1 MKSIPKLLWLLLLL
15 PAVQLLLTQGLPLLL
30 PFLLGW
36 GLALAAEP
44 LVRFAA
50 GRLRWKRAAAAGVG
64 VSLTLLGTLTLVTLL
79 GALTVKELGSLAQQ
93 LPDLQQETQ
102 AGLTQLRD
110 ALYSVAQRV
119 PAGIQPLMERS
130 VDALVGDSEQL
141 VGQVTARLPALLGGV
156 LGKLPGG
163 ALTLGTGVV
172 AGFLMS
178 ARLPQLRGAL
188 TERLPE
194 SVQAA
199 LHRLRG
205 TLGRWLLAQ
214 GKLAAVTCAILAA
227 GLTLLNVPQGAL
239 WAIPIALVDA
249 VPLLGTGIVLVPW
262 ALVALLQND
271 TLLAVGLLT
280 TYAAAAITRT
290 VLEPR
295 LVGKQLGLDPLVT
308 LFFLYLGYQL
318 WGFWGLVLSPV
329 CAAAIKTL
337 SADSN

>member
-1 MKSIPKLLWLLLLL
+1 M
-15 PAVQLLLTQGLPLLL
+15 
-30 PFLLGW
+30 
-36 GLALAAEP
+36 
-44 LVRFAA
+44 
-50 GRLRWKRAAAAGVG
+50 
-64 VSLTLLGTLTLVTLL
+64 
-79 GALTVKELGSLAQQ
+79 
-93 LPDLQQETQ
+93 
-102 AGLTQLRD
+102 
-110 ALYSVAQRV
+110 
-119 PAGIQPLMERS
+119 
-130 VDALVGDSEQL
+130 
-141 VGQVTARLPALLGGV
+141 
-156 LGKLPGG
+156 
-163 ALTLGTGVV
+163 
-172 AGFLMS
+172 
-178 ARLPQLRGAL
+178 